1 MFVEVAHIDNSLIDS
16 LRLHGSNDNVT
27 RRLSCAHTPR
37 FAPANERNLKQTAP
51 IRSIVHQN
59 WSALL
64 DLCMGETFGLR
75 VEQGAI
81 AERQLPE

>member
-1 MFVEVAHIDNSLIDS
+1 MSHARSRARIHQRVSYTSSSPKFKQE
-16 LRLHGSNDNVT
+16 
-27 RRLSCAHTPR
+27 R

-64 DLCMGETFGLR
+64 DLCMGETVDLQ
-75 VEQGAI
+75 E
-81 AERQLPE
+81 P